1 MTRFDW
7 IDFAF
12 VTPDQKFNLA
22 FDDPSSSP
30 DILKRVVSAAHA
42 KGTKVKVSIGGW
54 GGSKCVN
61 SLSYFSYQLKENQV
75 LLSRMCKFRLSADFR
90 QEHSCAV

>member
-30 DILKRVVSAAHA
+30 NILQRVVSAAHA

-54 GGSKCVN
+54 GGSKCVII
-61 SLSYFSYQLKENQV
+61 LS
-75 LLSRMCKFRLSADFR
+75 
-90 QEHSCAV
+90 